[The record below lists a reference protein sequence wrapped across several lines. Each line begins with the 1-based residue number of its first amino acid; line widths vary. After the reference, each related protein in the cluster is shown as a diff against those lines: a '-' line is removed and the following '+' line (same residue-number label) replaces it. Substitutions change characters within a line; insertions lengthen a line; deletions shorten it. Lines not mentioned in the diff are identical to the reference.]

1 MKDNR
6 IKANFKLRYNV
17 LIVLVY
23 VMGAILLGRLFFL
36 QIIKGKEYRETS
48 NTRLTRESTIEAA
61 RGSILDRNGKTLATT
76 KTGYSIELYKTKID
90 NQTLNDTILK
100 MVKVLEQNEDT
111 YVNNFPITSEYKY
124 TMTSDDEIKKWKE
137 QYKISE
143 KASAKDCVY
152 RFRDKYEIS
161 NTDMNDVLKII
172 AIRYEISTKGYSSTK
187 SIKIAENIS
196 KTSAI
201 QFNEQNADFPGINVT
216 TQSIRTYT
224 SGSLASHI
232 IGYIGKIQESEL
244 EKKLDEGYESN
255 DYLGRTGIEYTL
267 EKYLRGKNGVKQLD
281 MSVDGTIEDE
291 YIETE
296 AVAGDDVTLTIDSE
310 LQGKTEEIISDAVA
324 SLKKK
329 NKKSTF
335 GAAVVMNV
343 KSGEILAMASYPNY
357 KPELFVGGI
366 SQDDWNELKSN
377 NALYDRASSGAYA
390 PGSTFKMVTATAA
403 LEENKVSQTETVN
416 DRGVYPYAHNPVCW
430 YYTEYHRG
438 HGNVNIKQALQKSCN
453 YFFYEMGRR
462 LGIDTL
468 DKYAQF
474 YGLGQKTGIE
484 LSSETAGTLA
494 SKEVA
499 EQKKKTWYL
508 SDTLSAAIGQSY
520 NSFSPLQM
528 ARYVSMV
535 ANGGNFINATVVKSI
550 KDADGNEIPKD
561 EIRKYVN
568 ELLGQNTDSISDL
581 KISQETLD
589 TVRAGMRL
597 VTSSGGTAYSA
608 FSSFS
613 KSVAGKTGSAQAKA
627 TSDGSEIAN
636 GWFVGFTPYKN
647 PEVAVVVI
655 LEDGAKDSF
664 AAKTARKIL
673 EAYYDID
680 TDDNSEQENTKAS
693 SYVETQR

>member
-61 RGSILDRNGKTLATT
+61 RGSILDINGKTLATT

-100 MVKVLEQNEDT
+100 MVKVLEQNDDT
-111 YVNNFPITSEYKY
+111 YVNNFPITSDYKY
-124 TMTSDDEIKKWKE
+124 TMTSDEEIAKWKE

-161 NTDMNDVLKII
+161 NTDMKDVLKII

-244 EKKLDEGYESN
+244 ERKLDEGYESN
-255 DYLGRTGIEYTL
+255 DYLGRTGVEYTL
-267 EKYLRGKNGVKQLD
+267 EKYLRGKNGVKQID

-324 SLKKK
+324 SLRKTKK
-329 NKKSTF
+329 NSTF

-343 KSGEILAMASYPNY
+343 KSGEVLAMASYPNY
-357 KPELFVGGI
+357 KPEIFVGGI
-366 SQDDWNELKSN
+366 NQKDWNELKSN
-377 NALYDRASSGAYA
+377 NTLYDRASSGAYA

-499 EQKKKTWYL
+499 AQRKKTWYL

-561 EIRKYVN
+561 EIRKSVN

-597 VTSSGGTAYSA
+597 VTSPGGTAYSA
-608 FSSFS
+608 FSSFG

-627 TSDGSEIAN
+627 TSDGSDIAN
-636 GWFVGFTPYKN
+636 GWFVGFTPYKD

-673 EAYYDID
+673 EAYYNID
-680 TDDNSEQENTKAS
+680 TNDNSEKENTKAS
-693 SYVETQR
+693 SYAETQR

>member
-61 RGSILDRNGKTLATT
+61 RGSILDINGKTLATT

-100 MVKVLEQNEDT
+100 MVKVLEQNDDT
-111 YVNNFPITSEYKY
+111 YVNNFPITSDYKY
-124 TMTSDDEIKKWKE
+124 TMTSDEEIAKWKE

-161 NTDMNDVLKII
+161 NTDMKDVLKII
-172 AIRYEISTKGYSSTK
+172 AIRYEISTKGYISTK

-244 EKKLDEGYESN
+244 ERKLDEGYESN
-255 DYLGRTGIEYTL
+255 DYLGRTGVEYTL

-310 LQGKTEEIISDAVA
+310 LQGKTEEIISDAIA
-324 SLKKK
+324 SLRKTK
-329 NKKSTF
+329 KKSTF

-343 KSGEILAMASYPNY
+343 KSGEVLAMASYPNY
-357 KPELFVGGI
+357 KPEIFVGGI
-366 SQDDWNELKSN
+366 NQKDWNELKSN
-377 NALYDRASSGAYA
+377 NTLYDRASSGAYA

-499 EQKKKTWYL
+499 AQRKKTWYL

-561 EIRKYVN
+561 EIRKSVN

-597 VTSSGGTAYSA
+597 VTSPGGTAYSA
-608 FSSFS
+608 FSSFG

-627 TSDGSEIAN
+627 TSDGSDIAN
-636 GWFVGFTPYKN
+636 GWFVGFTPYKD

-673 EAYYDID
+673 EAYYNID
-680 TDDNSEQENTKAS
+680 TNDNSEKENTKAS
-693 SYVETQR
+693 SYAETQR